1 MAEYR
6 ILRLCSCYGCESRRV
21 KQKITNYE
29 WELYIKNQ
37 TIQTEKNKYQ
47 LIQNKMS

>member
-6 ILRLCSCYGCESRRV
+6 ILRLCNCYGCESRRV

-29 WELYIKNQ
+29 WEVFK
-37 TIQTEKNKYQ
+37 EKNK
-47 LIQNKMS
+47 II